1 MNKLHPAKDERTV
14 AIVLPYAPAPSQTF
28 ITNHIKY
35 LPANVWTIEGWRPS
49 IAGRTVLSFP
59 ERVYHKLRR
68 TFTKEQLEVETTAAY
83 IKAFRQHH
91 VAAVLAEYGTTGVM
105 TVEGCARLGVPL
117 IVYFFGY
124 DATVTKVLEENAAS
138 Y

>member
-1 MNKLHPAKDERTV
+1 MNKFKAANDERKV
-14 AIVLPYAPAPSQTF
+14 AIVLPYAPAPSETF

-35 LPANVWTIEGWRPS
+35 LPAKVVTIEGWRPS

-59 ERVYHKLRR
+59 QRVYHKLLR

-83 IKAFRQHH
+83 IKAFRQHK

-105 TVEGCARLGVPL
+105 TIEACARLGVPL
-117 IVYFFGY
+117 IAYFFGY
-124 DATVTKVLEENAAS
+124 DAS
-138 Y
+138 